1 MKSNSLLWFAALAT
15 AALLGLVG
23 CGPST
28 PRGSLHSAVE
38 KGDLKT
44 VQQHIAFGTDVNA
57 PNSSGYTPLHLAAR
71 QGNVEIVKALL
82 KAGADP
88 NRQGPNGETALAL
101 AQQNQHAEVIV
112 LLAPQ
117 APARKG
123 GRGLIDG
130 GLGVSEAMEGF

>member
-1 MKSNSLLWFAALAT
+1 MKSNSLRWFAPLALA
-15 AALLGLVG
+15 ALVGLAG

-38 KGDLKT
+38 KGNLKT
-44 VQQHIAFGTDVNA
+44 VQQHIAYGTDVNA
-57 PNSSGYTPLHLAAR
+57 PNSAGFTPLHLAAR
-71 QGNVEIVKALL
+71 KGDVPIVKALL

-101 AQQNQHAEVIV
+101 AQQHQHAEVIV

-117 APARKG
+117 APSNKG

-130 GLGVSEAMEGF
+130 GLGVSEALEGF